1 MDNPS
6 IKQAKPCLNMKIPF
20 ISKKN
25 KPAVKKSKAREW
37 LDALLFAFVASTII
51 RGLLFSAFA
60 IPSASMERSLLTG
73 DYLFVSKVA
82 YGPRMPMTP
91 LAVPFMES
99 KVGGYNT
106 FWDGIKLPYFRL
118 PGFSEVKKGDP
129 VVFNYPVESDRPI
142 DMRTHYIKR
151 CQGTPGDLLTIVN
164 SQVYINGKP
173 FAVAE
178 KAQTSYAVTI
188 EGTPLNPKI
197 YDDLHIEV
205 RGQVADNAFEMIIP
219 AESLT
224 AFKSYS
230 NVKSVVPYVEP
241 KGVYHPELFPHNE
254 HFKWSQ
260 DNFGPL
266 KIPAKG
272 YTIPLNDS
280 TLALYERCIT
290 VYEGNKLEHAGRD
303 ILINNKKADTYTFK
317 QNYYWMMGDNRHNS
331 EDSRYWGFVPDD
343 HIVGKAVI
351 TWMSIDSTKTFI
363 DKVRWNR
370 IMRLIH

>member
-1 MDNPS
+1 
-6 IKQAKPCLNMKIPF
+6 MKIPF
-20 ISKKN
+20 INKK
-25 KPAVKKSKAREW
+25 KPAEKKSKLREW
-37 LDALLFAFVASTII
+37 ADAFLFAFVASTII

-82 YGPRMPMTP
+82 YGPRMPITP
-91 LAVPFMES
+91 VAVPFMEA
-99 KVGGYNT
+99 KVGNFNT

-118 PGFSEVKKGDP
+118 PGLSVVKKGDP
-129 VVFNYPVESDRPI
+129 VVFNYPMESDRPI
-142 DMRTHYIKR
+142 DMRTHFIKR

-173 FAVAE
+173 FKAAE
-178 KAQTSYAVTI
+178 KAQTSYLVI
-188 EGTPLNPKI
+188 VEGTPLNPKI

-205 RGQVADNAFEMIIP
+205 RGQITDNAFEMIIP
-219 AESLT
+219 AESLV

-230 NVKSVVPYVEP
+230 NIKSVVPYIEP
-241 KGVYHPELFPHNE
+241 KGVYHPELYPHNE
-254 HFKWSQ
+254 RFRWSQ

-266 KIPAKG
+266 MIPAKG
-272 YTIPLNDS
+272 YTIALNDS
-280 TLALYERCIT
+280 TLALYQRCIT
-290 VYEGNKLEHAGRD
+290 VYEGNKLERIGKD
-303 ILINNKKADTYTFK
+303 VLINNKKAGTYTFK